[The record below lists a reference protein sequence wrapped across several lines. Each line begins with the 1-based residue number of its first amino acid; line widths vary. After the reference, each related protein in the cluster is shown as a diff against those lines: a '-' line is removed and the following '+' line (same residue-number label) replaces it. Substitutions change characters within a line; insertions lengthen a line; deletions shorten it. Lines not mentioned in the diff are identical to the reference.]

1 MASYTYI
8 CILAIIIK
16 FSDCQNC
23 ALESLWPSEV
33 PVEMRL
39 KTKILNCYDFLES
52 PNSNTTNRVEVD
64 VVYVIQMLKFDDQEE
79 VLTIYSWNIMEWD
92 DARLKW
98 DLDEYKG
105 IKTTVLNFYEIWT
118 PELKVKN
125 NEIEDSETYITIYEC
140 LGNNTGHVRCV
151 QSIVQN
157 LLCSS
162 AMKDWPYDRKH
173 CTLKIDDDS
182 WSQSEASIVF
192 TKFKFLA
199 FEDTYTAWRMIHSQ
213 EYLNLT
219 GDYQASVEFVLER
232 VAVGIEAAIV
242 VPAFVM
248 SVLTII
254 AFFLDVNANV
264 RLGILCGSLFSHY
277 LFLTEVNKSI
287 PKHSVDAPKILLF
300 ITGSMSLTL
309 MIILLT
315 LTLRYLCSRKSSP
328 PDLIISINSF
338 VLNGYGM
345 VKYLFFPRCSVTVA
359 SKTVL
364 DSISQQTEWFDF
376 SNIINNIVFIVSV
389 ITYIVMYSVYLPHE
403 SYIPPIN

>member
-1 MASYTYI
+1 
-8 CILAIIIK
+8 
-16 FSDCQNC
+16 
-23 ALESLWPSEV
+23 
-33 PVEMRL
+33 MRL

-52 PNSNTTNRVEVD
+52 PNSNTTKSVEVD
-64 VVYVIQMLKFDDQEE
+64 VAYIIQMLKFDDQEE
-79 VLTIYSWNIMEWD
+79 VLTIYSWTIMEWE

-98 DLDEYKG
+98 ELDEYKG

-151 QSIVQN
+151 QSIIHN
-157 LLCSS
+157 LMCSS

-173 CTLKIDDDS
+173 CTLKIDDASWNS

-192 TKFKFLA
+192 TQFKFLS
-199 FEDTYTAWRMIHSQ
+199 FEDTYTAWRLIHSQ
-213 EYLNLT
+213 EHLNLT

-287 PKHSVDAPKILLF
+287 PKHSVDAPNILLF

-315 LTLRYLCSRKSSP
+315 LTLRYLCSRKSSA

-359 SKTVL
+359 SKSVL
-364 DSISQQTEWFDF
+364 DSICQQTEWFDF

-389 ITYIVMYSVYLPHE
+389 ITYIIMYSIYLPHE